1 MATATCSLTI
11 LNPPQYTIGS
21 QEITY
26 YHTLG
31 FSAATDTYVT
41 GGILLDLTQAKNLAG
56 SSTLPISVFIWPIT
70 VQGAGTNCVTP
81 VYIQGT
87 TQANGK
93 VQFFEGSAEKTTAT
107 AMNAGANEFAMT
119 FRVAATF
126 TRR

>member
-31 FSAATDTYVT
+31 FSAATDTYAT
-41 GGILLDLTQAKNLAG
+41 GGITLDLTQTRTLAG
-56 SSTLPISVFIWPIT
+56 STQLPLSVFIWPIT
-70 VQGAGTNCVTP
+70 VQGAGTGGVTP

-93 VQFFEGSAEKTTAT
+93 VQFFEGSAEKTNAQ
-107 AMNAGANEFAMT
+107 AMNAGANEFGMT

-126 TRR
+126 ARR